1 MRNPFDRMMSNFMYQ
16 KRSGSIPPNMSF
28 NEALEKY
35 PDLGD
40 QDKFGIYLKQYQE
53 WFGDRLF
60 AGVYDDL
67 SQNPDDFYKRL
78 FNFLGL
84 DTVQLEGVD
93 DKVNQSVALKS
104 SVLAAPIRLGANA
117 MRKLGMVGMLDN
129 IKNSS
134 FTRSI
139 LYKKAQKDAVEY
151 PEWLRMNIN
160 ADIDRLTE
168 VLERDLSHW
177 KK

>member
-1 MRNPFDRMMSNFMYQ
+1 
-16 KRSGSIPPNMSF
+16 
-28 NEALEKY
+28 
-35 PDLGD
+35 
-40 QDKFGIYLKQYQE
+40 
-53 WFGDRLF
+53 
-60 AGVYDDL
+60 
-67 SQNPDDFYKRL
+67 
-78 FNFLGL
+78 
-84 DTVQLEGVD
+84 
-93 DKVNQSVALKS
+93 
-104 SVLAAPIRLGANA
+104 

-160 ADIDRLTE
+160 ADIDRLSE